1 MPRDFQAPF
10 TLPPGATEVV
20 CVRHGSSAAAD
31 GLLDGRSDPPL
42 SPRGLAQAEAVAQR
56 LGRIS
61 AAGLFVTPLRRTA
74 QTAAP
79 LAVRLQLEPVVIAD
93 LREVHLGAW
102 EGQFAARF
110 RERDPLSEQIL
121 ATGRWD
127 VIPEAED
134 MDAFSARVR
143 AGMEA
148 IADAVG
154 PDATAVAVLH
164 GGVIAEA
171 FRQAADSRP
180 FAFLYAENA
189 SVSRLLRLP
198 SGRWAIGSFNDI
210 SHLAAPAEAKAE
222 A

>member
-10 TLPPGATEVV
+10 TLPAGATEVV
-20 CVRHGSSAAAD
+20 CVRHGSSLAPEPSDD
-31 GLLDGRSDPPL
+31 GHSDPPL
-42 SPRGLAQAEAVAQR
+42 SPRGLVQAEAVAQR
-56 LGRIS
+56 LGRVA

-79 LAVRLQLEPVVIAD
+79 LAARLHLDPVVIAE

-102 EGQFAARF
+102 EGQFATRF
-110 RERDPLSEQIL
+110 RERDPLSERIL

-127 VIPEAED
+127 VIPDAED

-148 IADAVG
+148 IAAAVG

-171 FRQAADSRP
+171 FRQAAGSLP
-180 FAFLYAENA
+180 FAFLYAENG

-210 SHLAAPAEAKAE
+210 SHLAALAEVE

>member
-10 TLPPGATEVV
+10 TLPAGASEIV
-20 CVRHGSSAAAD
+20 CVRHGSSAEAD
-31 GLLDGRSDPPL
+31 GLIDGHSDPAL
-42 SPRGLAQAEAVAQR
+42 SPRGMVQAEAVAER
-56 LGRIS
+56 LGALD
-61 AAGLFVTPLRRTA
+61 AAGLFITPLRRTA

-79 LAVRLQLEPVVIAD
+79 LARRLGLEPVVVRD

-102 EGQFAARF
+102 EGQFTARM
-110 RERDPLSEQIL
+110 RGHDPISDEIL

-127 VIPEAED
+127 VIPDAED
-134 MDAFSARVR
+134 TDAFAARVR
-143 AGMEA
+143 SGMED
-148 IADAVG
+148 IAATVG

-171 FRQAADSRP
+171 FRQATGSLP

-198 SGRWAIGSFNDI
+198 SGRWALRSFNDI
-210 SHLAAPAEAKAE
+210 SHLAALEAPTA
-222 A
+222 

>member
-10 TLPPGATEVV
+10 TLPAGATEVV
-20 CVRHGSSAAAD
+20 CVRHGSSAHVEGPPGEHA
-31 GLLDGRSDPPL
+31 DPPL
-42 SPRGLAQAEAVAQR
+42 SPRGLAQAEAVAHR
-56 LGRIS
+56 LGGTP

-79 LAVRLQLEPVVIAD
+79 LAARLGLEPVVIAE

-102 EGQFAARF
+102 EGQFGARF
-110 RERDPLSEQIL
+110 RERDPLSERIL

-127 VIPEAED
+127 VIPDAED

-143 AGMEA
+143 AGMDA
-148 IADAVG
+148 VAAAVG
-154 PDATAVAVLH
+154 PDAIAIAVLH

-171 FRQAADSRP
+171 FRQAAGSLP

-198 SGRWAIGSFNDI
+198 SGRWAVGSFNDI
-210 SHLAAPAEAKAE
+210 SHLTAPAEVE

>member
-10 TLPPGATEVV
+10 TLPAGATEVL

-31 GLLDGRSDPPL
+31 DLRDGHSDPPL
-42 SPRGLAQAEAVAQR
+42 SPRGVMQAEAVARR
-56 LGRIS
+56 LGGIT
-61 AAGLFVTPLRRTA
+61 AGGLFVTPLRRTA

-79 LAVRLQLEPVVIAD
+79 LAARLKLDPVVIAE
-93 LREVHLGAW
+93 LREVHLGVW
-102 EGQFAARF
+102 EGQFATRF
-110 RERDPLSEQIL
+110 RDRDPISERVL

-127 VIPEAED
+127 AIPDAED
-134 MDAFSARVR
+134 MDAFAARVR
-143 AGMEA
+143 VGMDA

-154 PDATAVAVLH
+154 PDATAVTFLH

-171 FRQAADSRP
+171 FRQAAGSLP

-198 SGRWAIGSFNDI
+198 SGRWAVGSFNDI
-210 SHLAAPAEAKAE
+210 SHLSGLRAPIVG
-222 A
+222 

>member
-10 TLPPGATEVV
+10 TLPAGATEVV
-20 CVRHGSSAAAD
+20 CVRHGSSAATD
-31 GLLDGRSDPPL
+31 GVRDDHSDPPL
-42 SPRGLAQAEAVAQR
+42 SPRGLAQAEAVARR
-56 LGRIS
+56 LGEVP

-79 LAVRLQLEPVVIAD
+79 LAARLGLDPVVIAE

-110 RERDPLSEQIL
+110 RDRDPISERIL

-127 VIPEAED
+127 AIPDAED
-134 MDAFSARVR
+134 MDRFSARVR
-143 AGMEA
+143 AGMDA
-148 IADAVG
+148 IAAAVG
-154 PDATAVAVLH
+154 PDATAIAVLH

-171 FRQAADSRP
+171 FRQAAGSLP

-189 SVSRLLRLP
+189 SVSRLLRLA
-198 SGRWAIGSFNDI
+198 SGRWAVGSFNDI
-210 SHLAAPAEAKAE
+210 SHLTALAEVE

>member
-10 TLPPGATEVV
+10 TLPAGATEVV
-20 CVRHGSSAAAD
+20 CVRHGSSQAAERAGD
-31 GLLDGRSDPPL
+31 GDPPL
-42 SPRGLAQAEAVAQR
+42 SPRGHAQAEAVARR
-56 LGRIS
+56 LGTVA

-79 LAVRLQLEPVVIAD
+79 LAARLGLDPVVIAD
-93 LREVHLGAW
+93 LREVHLGTW

-110 RERDPLSEQIL
+110 RERDPLSDRIL

-127 VIPEAED
+127 VIPDAED
-134 MDAFSARVR
+134 MDAFAARVR
-143 AGMEA
+143 AGMET
-148 IADAVG
+148 IAAAAG
-154 PDATAVAVLH
+154 PDATAIAVLH

-171 FRQAADSRP
+171 FRQAADSLP
-180 FAFLYAENA
+180 FAFLYAENG

-210 SHLAAPAEAKAE
+210 SHLVPPAEGE